1 MRIGYEISI
10 KSIQPWMK
18 MRLYYSTEG
27 IERKMAENEDKV
39 FLKSDLFFEFYV
51 FGFVSIVLSAFTERF
66 QGLT

>member
-27 IERKMAENEDKV
+27 TERKMAENEDKV
-39 FLKSDLFFEFYV
+39 FLKSDLFFKFYV
-51 FGFVSIVLSAFTERF
+51 FGFVFIVLSAFTERF